1 MYPFRYSCDVIE
13 IRKTAEYARWFSR
26 LRNERAKA
34 RINIRIRRL
43 SLGNPG
49 DVKSVGAGISAL
61 RIDVGKGYRVYFVR
75 RESHIIGLL
84 AGGDKST
91 QPRDSEKAK
100 RLAAALQEVK

>member
-1 MYPFRYSCDVIE
+1 VIE
-13 IRKTAEYARWFSR
+13 VRKTAEYARWFSR

-49 DVKSVGAGISAL
+49 DVKPVGAGISEL

-75 RESHIIGLL
+75 QKSCVIVLL

-91 QPRDSEKAK
+91 QPRDIEKAK
-100 RLAAALQEVK
+100 RLAAALQEAE

>member
-1 MYPFRYSCDVIE
+1 MIE
-13 IRKTAEYARWFSR
+13 VRKTAEYARWFSR

-43 SLGNPG
+43 SLGNPA
-49 DVKSVGAGISAL
+49 DVKPVGAGVSEL

-75 RESHIIGLL
+75 RESRIIVLL

-91 QPRDSEKAK
+91 QPRDIEKAK
-100 RLAAALQEVK
+100 RLAAALQEAE